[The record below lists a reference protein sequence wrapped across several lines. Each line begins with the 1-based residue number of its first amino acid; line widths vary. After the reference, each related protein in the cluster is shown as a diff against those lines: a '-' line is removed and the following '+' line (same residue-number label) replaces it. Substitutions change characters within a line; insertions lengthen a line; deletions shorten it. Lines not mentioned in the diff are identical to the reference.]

1 VTERSISLTQDERA
15 ELERLRMQ
23 VAELERQRTE
33 VPARRPARRRRTWPR
48 TLVGYTLV
56 ALAALL
62 APLSVVAVWAR
73 SEVGDTDRYVA
84 TVAPLADDPAV
95 QSAVTTQLTN
105 LAFQYLDVQ
114 GLVQQAV
121 DAVGSGDRVP
131 PVVADRL
138 DGLVVPITNG
148 VRSFTQDQ
156 IGNLVRSDAFATA
169 WTTANRAAHE
179 AVVAALRG
187 DTRAGVTVAD
197 NAVTVNLAP
206 FLAQVKQQLVDRGF
220 SLASRIPAVNAQF
233 TLLESE
239 DIGKVQRAYSLLDT
253 LGYWLPFIV
262 LAIFVLGAYIV
273 PHHRR
278 AAIVFGVAV
287 TLTML
292 ILAAVLAYVR
302 HRYLNALPPE
312 RSREAN
318 AVLFDAIVRFLREGL
333 RSIALVALAIA
344 IGAFLTGHST
354 TATVLRRWINRG
366 AALVRL
372 GLSRIGLRMGGVTAA
387 VAPRAAIVRAVLV
400 VLAVVALIFPDYL
413 TPSYVLWTVLG
424 LLVALFLLT
433 VLVAPEPDARAAA
446 PAQPVPQ
453 PA

>member
-1 VTERSISLTQDERA
+1 VTEHSTTLTDDERA
-15 ELERLRMQ
+15 ELELLRAQ
-23 VAELERQRTE
+23 VAELERQRTA
-33 VPARRPARRRRTWPR
+33 VPARRPRRRRTWPR
-48 TLVGYTLV
+48 TLVGYTLI

-73 SEVGDTDRYVA
+73 AEVGDTDRYVA
-84 TVAPLADDPAV
+84 TVSPLASDPAV
-95 QSAVTTQLTN
+95 QAAVTTQLTN

-114 GLVQQAV
+114 GLVQQGI
-121 DAVGSGDRVP
+121 DAVESGDRVP
-131 PVVADRL
+131 PGLADRL

-156 IGNLVRSDAFATA
+156 IGSLVRSDAFATA
-169 WTTANRAAHE
+169 WTTANRTAHG

-187 DTRAGVTVAD
+187 DTQNGVTVSD

-233 TLLESE
+233 TVLESE

-287 TLTML
+287 AVTML
-292 ILAAVLAYVR
+292 ILGAVLAYAR
-302 HRYLNALPPE
+302 NRYLNGLPPQ
-312 RSREAN
+312 RSRAAN
-318 AVLFDAIVRFLREGL
+318 EVLFDTVVRYLREGL
-333 RSIALVALAIA
+333 RSVALIGLAVA
-344 IGAFLTGHST
+344 IGAFFTGHST
-354 TATVLRRWINRG
+354 TATTVRGWINRG
-366 AALVRL
+366 AALIRL
-372 GLSRIGLRMGGVTAA
+372 GLSRIGLRMSGVTAA
-387 VAPRAAIVRAVLV
+387 VAPRAPIVRAVLV
-400 VLAVVALIFPDYL
+400 VLAVVVLIPPDYL

-424 LLVALFLLT
+424 LLVALFLLAI
-433 VLVAPEPDARAAA
+433 LVAPEPEPRASA